1 MDSAARPKTRLDQC
15 KIADLRGISFE
26 KLIRQATVGEKDVA
40 CVVSRIVDQREQPS
54 RVQAMM
60 FNSTI

>member
-1 MDSAARPKTRLDQC
+1 VDSAARPKTRSDQS

-26 KLIRQATVGEKDVA
+26 KLIRQATAGENDVA
-40 CVVSRIVDQREQPS
+40 YVVSRIVDQREQPS
-54 RVQAMM
+54 SVRAMM